1 MERCFFA
8 LSVTESPRGD
18 LYLLVGE
25 EGGRVVRI
33 TVFRYPT
40 VNVNV
45 CTPFHTPTRTSIYIS
60 PVSSKK
66 ILFNIN
72 DTDGFPGSC
81 LQFIIPSSVCIIYT
95 VTVQR
100 TALFCLV

>member
-33 TVFRYPT
+33 TVFRYPA
-40 VNVNV
+40 VNI
-45 CTPFHTPTRTSIYIS
+45 CTPFHTPTRTAIYIS
-60 PVSSKK
+60 PVSSK
-66 ILFNIN
+66 
-72 DTDGFPGSC
+72 
-81 LQFIIPSSVCIIYT
+81 
-95 VTVQR
+95 
-100 TALFCLV
+100 

>member
-8 LSVTESPRGD
+8 LSVTESPGGD

-40 VNVNV
+40 VNV
-45 CTPFHTPTRTSIYIS
+45 CTPFHTTTRTSTVYTS
-60 PVSSKK
+60 VQSVQSKY
-66 ILFNIN
+66 FYNIK
-72 DTDGFPGSC
+72 GYKR
-81 LQFIIPSSVCIIYT
+81 L
-95 VTVQR
+95 
-100 TALFCLV
+100 